1 MAKFEKSKAMEYTSW
16 GFVNYDKLF
25 ESLDQVTI
33 KKINYEGIKNLS
45 NNVDT
50 YVPRT
55 PTNSSKL
62 FSHPPPQLVTA
73 YGGNKKKNNKIRG

>member
-33 KKINYEGIKNLS
+33 KKITLDGMKNLL
-45 NNVDT
+45 DT